1 LEALNEAAAA
11 FVNHNYFSNGF
22 YPNYLPAIPYF
33 GTVQPVRRG
42 SVLLSA
48 LCSISAAYTL
58 IESGL
63 TAMCVYFGDQ
73 VELAGN
79 NGYRHLDPPK
89 QSVPSV
95 ISVVSREEAI
105 DGRTKV

>member
-1 LEALNEAAAA
+1 
-11 FVNHNYFSNGF
+11 
-22 YPNYLPAIPYF
+22 
-33 GTVQPVRRG
+33 
-42 SVLLSA
+42 
-48 LCSISAAYTL
+48 
-58 IESGL
+58 
-63 TAMCVYFGDQ
+63 MCVYFGDQ